1 MNQVQLR
8 AAAQA
13 PAVDRPTPGPRY
25 WPRYGPITSGPVLA
39 LLAAAAGVGTLAIRI
54 ALHGAAFDLFG
65 DEVIYADL
73 GRSVI
78 TGGFPRFFGV
88 VFFLHGPAFF
98 YLESGWSWLA
108 GKPPGLV
115 AWIYEMRMLNAML
128 AGATA
133 VVLVQLT
140 AGSARCG
147 PACWPGRCSPWT
159 RSASGR
165 TTGCCSR
172 RR

>member
-8 AAAQA
+8 YTAQA
-13 PAVDRPTPGPRY
+13 AAVDRPRCRAG
-25 WPRYGPITSGPVLA
+25 PRYGPITSGPILA
-39 LLAAAAGVGTLAIRI
+39 LLAAAVGVGTLAIRV

-140 AGSARCG
+140 ARVSSLR
-147 PACWPGRCSPWT
+147 PACWPVRCSPWT

>member
-8 AAAQA
+8 STAQI
-13 PAVDRPTPGPRY
+13 PAVDRPRPGPWSRPRS
-25 WPRYGPITSGPVLA
+25 WPQHGPITSGPVLA
-39 LLAAAAGVGTLAIRI
+39 LLAVAVGAGTLAIRI

-108 GKPPGLV
+108 GKP
-115 AWIYEMRMLNAML
+115 AWWR
-128 AGATA
+128 
-133 VVLVQLT
+133 
-140 AGSARCG
+140 GSTRCACST
-147 PACWPGRCSPWT
+147 PCWPRPPRWYWS
-159 RSASGR
+159 S
-165 TTGCCSR
+165 
-172 RR
+172 